1 MIFSQWQPDGGYKY
15 FDSSKRLPIGD
26 DVPVVKM
33 PAPSGGIGVPAQD
46 AGYHLPPDAQ
56 LIGEGD
62 MPKGIMAP
70 MARDAGFPGLGSVK
84 TQLSTQDKVV
94 VLFLIG
100 VLAAAVW
107 AGKR

>member
-15 FDSSKRLPIGD
+15 FDSSKRFPIGD
-26 DVPVVKM
+26 DVPVARM
-33 PAPSGGIGVPAQD
+33 PAASGGIGVPAQD
-46 AGYHLPPDAQ
+46 VGYPLPPDAQ

-62 MPKGIMAP
+62 MPQGIMAP
-70 MARDAGFPGLGSVK
+70 MARDGFSGIGAVK
-84 TQLSTQDKVV
+84 TQLSNQDKVV